1 MEFKDYLNK
10 IQKYLLYS
18 TYLIA
23 LIYILSYFLEIF
35 VIKLLMSILISIP
48 TIFFSMF
55 FYNTY
60 RFERESGKSDKIILK
75 NSFLIFILLIILSI
89 ISPIVFYTIILRES
103 LNIIFFYLYVF
114 IVFLIIILFFI
125 YYLFIKRYKYFFE
138 YHIKEK
144 LDINNYLRI
153 KPFFL
158 FSAYLFFFSL
168 LIIIFAFILSNPRL
182 SISNSYAENFI
193 NIFIIFYVLSS
204 LSLFYTIKY
213 LKNG

>member
-10 IQKYLLYS
+10 NQNYLLYS

-35 VIKLLMSILISIP
+35 VIKIFISILISIP
-48 TIFFSMF
+48 IIFFSMF

-60 RFERESGKSDKIILK
+60 RFEMKYGKSDKIILK
-75 NSFLIFILLIILSI
+75 ISLLIFILLIILSI

-103 LNIIFFYLYVF
+103 LNIIFFYFYVF
-114 IVFLIIILFFI
+114 IVFLIIILSFI
-125 YYLFIKRYKYFFE
+125 YYIFIKRYKYFFE

-144 LDINNYLRI
+144 LDINKYLRI
-153 KPFFL
+153 KPLFL
-158 FSAYLFFFSL
+158 LSAYLFFFSL

-182 SISNSYAENFI
+182 LIQNNYVDNFI

-204 LSLFYTIKY
+204 LSLFYVINY
-213 LKNG
+213 LKK